1 MRALGFEPTI
11 EEIQKLIRD
20 IGKEDKNVDDQRI
33 DFQEFLEIM
42 IVKMSQKDSE
52 EDIEK
57 AYNLF
62 VDQEKN
68 SITFASLKRV
78 VEDLGNYSIYTNTIS
93 DENAG

>member
-1 MRALGFEPTI
+1 
-11 EEIQKLIRD
+11 
-20 IGKEDKNVDDQRI
+20 
-33 DFQEFLEIM
+33 M

-78 VEDLGNYSIYTNTIS
+78 VDDLSTDWIRWGIDGLANYAIDPRGQQQGFWNWR
-93 DENAG
+93 